1 MFIKCNPNPYHLRT
15 DDCVIRAIAIAENAS
30 WDKIYLDLSI
40 YGLIYADLP
49 IRNNVWGRFLNDR
62 NYEYISIPNTCP
74 LCYRIKDFCKDNP
87 NGTFVLGTEHHA
99 VCVIN
104 GDYYDTWD
112 SGGEVPIYAFKKG
125 D

>member
-62 NYEYISIPNTCP
+62 NYEYITIPNTCP
-74 LCYRIKDFCKDNP
+74 FCYRIKDFCKDNP

-112 SGGEVPIYAFKKG
+112 SGSEVPIYGFKKG